1 MVSLLQLII
10 NALITFSFLSLAT
23 FGIVLIFKTSSTTN
37 FAQGMLGIL
46 GAYTTSYLID
56 RKGIMDLTGLPSVTI
71 TNPVSLILPIL
82 GGMLVSFIAGYLID
96 VVIFRNA
103 KYTNAA
109 TKQIITMGL
118 VIVLSGLIPL
128 IFGTTVRRASFKF
141 TETTVELFNTG
152 TFIPVHRLISLA
164 IAMVIILGLFLT
176 LKYTK
181 WGLAV
186 RSVSSN
192 EQVAGMMGI
201 NTNRINA
208 LSWGIAGAL
217 GALSAITYTAAVS
230 SLTIDAMTPMQIDA
244 FYSSILGGFSTFH
257 GPLIGAFILNIGQT
271 GLPMI
276 LVKFGLTE
284 WGNVILYLLI
294 MLVVLVKPNGLFGK
308 KVVKKVWLW
317 RGYIQRKFYQY

>member
-1 MVSLLQLII
+1 MLTTKGNKMVSLLQLII

-308 KVVKKVWLW
+308 KVVKKV
-317 RGYIQRKFYQY
+317 

>member
-71 TNPVSLILPIL
+71 TNPLSLVLPIL

-128 IFGTTVRRASFKF
+128 IFGTTIRRASFKF

-152 TFIPVHRLISLA
+152 TFIPLHRLITLA
-164 IAMVIILGLFLT
+164 IAMVIIIGLFLT
-176 LKYTK
+176 LKFTK

-244 FYSSILGGFSTFH
+244 FYSSILGGFSTFS
-257 GPLIGAFILNIGQT
+257 GPLIGAFILNVGQT

-308 KVVKKVWLW
+308 KVVKKV
-317 RGYIQRKFYQY
+317 